1 MDRGQMAE
9 EKRGRM
15 GEEKRGRMAK
25 EKRGRMGNETE
36 AGEMVH
42 RYTLLPY
49 DMSLSEEQ
57 NLNLVQTQTKATCQR
72 QVKSKGEAV

>member
-15 GEEKRGRMAK
+15 S
-25 EKRGRMGNETE
+25 NERE

-49 DMSLSEEQ
+49 DIPLSEEQ
-57 NLNLVQTQTKATCQR
+57 NLNLVQAQTKATCKR
-72 QVKSKGEAV
+72 QVKNKGEAV